1 MTHSF
6 PTRPSSDLTGK
17 ARACS
22 RRVGR
27 SQQRQEYVRLGREI
41 VEKAF
46 RQEGYELAEKALRG
60 VLKMFK
66 AETTDD
72 LLLAVGDGQ
81 VTGRE
86 VLVAVYPGVKDEARQ
101 AKVVPPARA
110 VGRASGRE
118 RGWQYVE
125 ISVGGGAV
133 KK

>member
-1 MTHSF
+1 MIRRPPRSTRTDTLF
-6 PTRPSSDLTGK
+6 PYTTLF
-17 ARACS
+17 
-22 RRVGR
+22 R
-27 SQQRQEYVRLGREI
+27 SQRQEYVRLGREI

-101 AKVVPPARA
+101 AKVVPLSRARTKQGRDNA
-110 VGRASGRE
+110 KIGRAH
-118 RGWQYVE
+118 V
-125 ISVGGGAV
+125 
-133 KK
+133 